1 MARRARPTGF
11 PGNARRHTTTV
22 FGLHP
27 IAVHTG
33 SAIDEQCGLGMT
45 PLSGTPRIAGALSGV
60 IGNRFSGDC
69 GPLQDFRGGAFVGK
83 SADNIRYRPNIGLPS
98 TKGPSPGGLSP
109 VSDLLLRIAEQ
120 RMQHGH
126 G

>member
-1 MARRARPTGF
+1 MRRRPTGF
-11 PGNARRHTTTV
+11 PGNARPHTTVV

-27 IAVHTG
+27 IAAHTE
-33 SAIDEQCGLGMT
+33 AVIDEQCGLGMT
-45 PLSGTPRIAGALSGV
+45 PLSGTPRIAGAMSGV

-83 SADNIRYRPNIGLPS
+83 SAANIRYRPNIGLPS
-98 TKGPSPGGLSP
+98 TSGPAPAGLSP
-109 VSDLLLRIAEQ
+109 VSNLLRQIAEQ
-120 RMQHGH
+120 RVAGH